1 MNKTISSISKQL
13 RSGLTNIND
22 SKYFAGL
29 AMIMLNIGS
38 RYVTLH
44 ISKSQEE
51 LLKNTL
57 ARQLLIFSIAWL
69 GSRDIITSLILTS
82 TFIILS
88 DYLLNEESQM
98 CILPKHLKSIQS
110 AMDTNE
116 DGVIDETEINQAIKL
131 LEKAKKQKRIQD
143 LRKQGLNMFDI

>member
-88 DYLLNEESQM
+88 DYLLNEESQI
-98 CILPKHLKSIQS
+98 CILPKHLRSIQS

-131 LEKAKKQKRIQD
+131 LEKAKKTKKNSGFKKTRSQYV
-143 LRKQGLNMFDI
+143 